1 MEVILGGVASIND
14 ELSWF
19 KKEASKWDVHLLTT
33 ASQKANVEYCRFLQ
47 GLTAP
52 EVSYTI
58 AISAFWAIETVYQ
71 ESFSLCL
78 ENGSNTPEELME
90 TCQRWGNA
98 YFGQYSHSLQRIAER
113 CLEKAASEE
122 VAKAEEVF
130 LSVLSHEINFW
141 NMSSGES

>member
-1 MEVILGGVASIND
+1 MFNSLECYS
-14 ELSWF
+14 
-19 KKEASKWDVHLLTT
+19 
-33 ASQKANVEYCRFLQ
+33 RFLQ

-78 ENGSNTPEELME
+78 ENGSKTPEELTE

-98 YFGQYSHSLQRIAER
+98 YFGQYCHSLQRIAER

-122 VAKAEEVF
+122 VTKAEEVF
-130 LSVLSHEINFW
+130 LSILSHEINFW